1 MELRSY
7 SENYGETTEPLK
19 QLGAMV
25 RVKVHS
31 NNGGAPL
38 GARWTQAGPPSG
50 CRDRS
55 DGAVGLGGRP
65 QGDVAFSSPRCLPS
79 L

>member
-31 NNGGAPL
+31 NKGGAPL
-38 GARWTQAGPPSG
+38 GARWTQAGPSNG
-50 CRDRS
+50 CRDPSRM
-55 DGAVGLGGRP
+55 GWLG
-65 QGDVAFSSPRCLPS
+65 PRWSVKRERKELLRCVLS
-79 L
+79 